1 MMSFEERSKLGTEK
15 LSEQPPITLNKAKNQ
30 VRMLKEQ
37 SFSPFLQSG
46 IFIEKVS

>member
-15 LSEQPPITLNKAKNQ
+15 LSEQPPITLGKAKDQ

-37 SFSPFLQSG
+37 SFTSTSFCNQGYL
-46 IFIEKVS
+46 